1 MPLVDYQSTRRLL
14 IEIDLNL
21 APFERWK
28 EAGKT
33 HAKLLRRFLSEV
45 EASAASLIKTH
56 LNQKLPSSLATLLGK
71 KASPSLISKSL
82 SGSGTLALT
91 FVRCFG
97 AEYQEEIQG
106 LAAAANVCPGKLFLA
121 NLTYDISVLLSSSSK
136 ACSSLSLSMHGS
148 PVLVR
153 NMDWDMPRSTG
164 RYTFITRFRKNG
176 SSYLNIG
183 PLGCVGVLSAMREGA
198 WAVTLNQA
206 PRNGL
211 PNPTA
216 WPSMHHLRAACDA
229 SLSFDSLVR
238 KIRKQQTL
246 TPFFAHVVG
255 TQPEQQVLIEHIS
268 NKAYLRRPD
277 PRGTLVQTNHF
288 VSAKNASLNRGAE
301 DDRGRTDCTSDFYCA
316 RYEALERR
324 TDKKPRTLKEAF
336 DTLAR
341 SPVTYES
348 TMNAML
354 LRPSTGQSIVYVRD

>member
-1 MPLVDYQSTRRLL
+1 MPLVDYQSSRRPL

-45 EASAASLIKTH
+45 EASAASLIKAH
-56 LNQKLPSSLATLLGK
+56 LNQKLPNSLATLLGK

-91 FVRCFG
+91 FARCFG

-216 WPSMHHLRAACDA
+216 WPSMHHLRATCDA
-229 SLSFDSLVR
+229 SLSFDSGSFASGRDVLAWKASRNHVHNSSPWLSVKGLNVIPDR
-238 KIRKQQTL
+238 EGFKASVILSGDQNVPCVSV
-246 TPFFAHVVG
+246 PFNGADCSPSKEFAPKYASAS
-255 TQPEQQVLIEHIS
+255 TREKCQLI
-268 NKAYLRRPD
+268 
-277 PRGTLVQTNHF
+277 
-288 VSAKNASLNRGAE
+288 
-301 DDRGRTDCTSDFYCA
+301 
-316 RYEALERR
+316 
-324 TDKKPRTLKEAF
+324 
-336 DTLAR
+336 
-341 SPVTYES
+341 
-348 TMNAML
+348 
-354 LRPSTGQSIVYVRD
+354 